1 MCRKFTQL
9 VWLRLRILL
18 RKTGVDSDF
27 TQNFWVKNWRLKA
40 LFGWASVVIV
50 GDLLSPSFP
59 FLTVDFADVL
69 ALTGDL
75 FFPWP
80 MKWLNSSVCFR
91 RKSNLKQVE
100 IKKNKWVRLA
110 RPFLGSRLFLP
121 LGWCWGATWGVA
133 TPVHFHLG
141 DGHFFLVKAF

>member
-1 MCRKFTQL
+1 M
-9 VWLRLRILL
+9 
-18 RKTGVDSDF
+18 
-27 TQNFWVKNWRLKA
+27 
-40 LFGWASVVIV
+40 VIV
-50 GDLLSPSFP
+50 SDLLSPSFP

-100 IKKNKWVRLA
+100 IRKTSGSGWQDLFWVPDFSCPWAGVEVPLEVLLPPSASILAMVTIFWLQLFNSGKCLCSSQKYFLWFYTNSIIYYFILNYIIWDCTHVRL
-110 RPFLGSRLFLP
+110 
-121 LGWCWGATWGVA
+121 WVC
-133 TPVHFHLG
+133 
-141 DGHFFLVKAF
+141 

>member
-1 MCRKFTQL
+1 MPGKN
-9 VWLRLRILL
+9 
-18 RKTGVDSDF
+18 VDALSD
-27 TQNFWVKNWRLKA
+27 V
-40 LFGWASVVIV
+40 GDASVAVV

-59 FLTVDFADVL
+59 FLTVDFAEVL

-100 IKKNKWVRLA
+100 I
-110 RPFLGSRLFLP
+110 
-121 LGWCWGATWGVA
+121 
-133 TPVHFHLG
+133 
-141 DGHFFLVKAF
+141 

>member
-1 MCRKFTQL
+1 M
-9 VWLRLRILL
+9 
-18 RKTGVDSDF
+18 
-27 TQNFWVKNWRLKA
+27 
-40 LFGWASVVIV
+40 VIV
-50 GDLLSPSFP
+50 SDLLSPSFP

-110 RPFLGSRLFLP
+110 RPFLGSRLFLS
-121 LGWCWGATWGVA
+121 LGWCRGAT
-133 TPVHFHLG
+133 
-141 DGHFFLVKAF
+141 